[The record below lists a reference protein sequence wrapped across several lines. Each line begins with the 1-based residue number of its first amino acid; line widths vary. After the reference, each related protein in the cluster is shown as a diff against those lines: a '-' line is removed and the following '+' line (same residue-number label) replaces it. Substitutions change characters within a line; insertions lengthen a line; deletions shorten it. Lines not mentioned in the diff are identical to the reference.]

1 MQEQFQYISSGRIP
15 QTVIVIIEGDFQNV
29 ENFRA
34 GDDLT
39 ITGLLSSRFVR
50 LKNESYL
57 SPQLVLYANHI
68 ALQKSQKSMFED
80 DLN

>member
-29 ENFRA
+29 EYFRA

-50 LKNESYL
+50 LRNESYL